1 MRIISQ
7 GKTAQEIFEE
17 LQEQGVD
24 VIVING
30 VYCKVVD
37 NTYEAINPIPPV
49 VEYEDGELEE
59 LW

>member
-59 LW
+59 L